1 MCKSNLKIGWLLFLP
16 FMLGSCSQ
24 NDEFDKEDVS
34 GAKDRKLIEL
44 SVPEYLS
51 IAYDSENNE
60 LSNEEA
66 TNILKEFVYS
76 SVETRGTTAQLT
88 FNVNKEYY
96 LNTTNSRSSLKQP
109 IKIVEFTIGNETR
122 NGSTSVGF
130 ASVVADKRFPNVLA
144 YSPNGNVA
152 EIEEYG
158 AGIMMKRA
166 QNVAQNYISQVEH
179 YQDSLR
185 DRTVEKVC
193 TILGVKN
200 FSFEKVENSLVLEE
214 DTKIEDLDNLIES
227 RGSAVNPSGTPI
239 ATIGP
244 LINERLQW
252 IQGWPQNQFI
262 KECSK
267 EDLNYWPSINYGGKY
282 PAGCTAVAAAS
293 ILTYLKPTIYSNDL
307 GRNVDWSTALSNPVI
322 DWFTSATDSY
332 VIEAAAI
339 LKEVSV
345 NIGTTYNHEGGS
357 ASAEG
362 VRSYFGK
369 LGIAMDGKSA
379 LNYFT
384 IRPSIGAYRPVLLTG
399 ACRSISRA
407 EYTNG
412 RHAWTMDGIKIVK
425 RTVTS
430 RIELAQYNNYGYC
443 HFGWVFG
450 GGNGWYLFDS
460 DGGITFDYGGDKYD
474 IDLAAYPNIRK

>member
-1 MCKSNLKIGWLLFLP
+1 MCKSNLKFGWLLFLP
-16 FMLGSCSQ
+16 FVLGACSQ

-34 GAKDRKLIEL
+34 GAKDRKLLKL

-51 IAYDSENNE
+51 IAYDSEDNE

-66 TNILKEFVYS
+66 TDILKEFVYS
-76 SVETRGTTAQLT
+76 GMETRGATAQLT
-88 FNVNKEYY
+88 FSVNNEYY
-96 LNTTNSRSSLKQP
+96 LNTANSRSNLKQP
-109 IKIVEFTIGNETR
+109 IKIIEFAIGNETR
-122 NGSTSVGF
+122 NGSNSVGF
-130 ASVVADKRFPNVLA
+130 ASIVADKRFPNVLA
-144 YSPNGNVA
+144 YSSNGNVA

-166 QNVAQNYISQVEH
+166 QNVAQNYISQIEH

-185 DRTVEKVC
+185 DKTIEKVC
-193 TILGVKN
+193 TILGIEN

-214 DTKIEDLDNLIES
+214 NTKIEDLDNLIKS
-227 RGSAVNPSGTPI
+227 RGYAVNPSGTPI

-252 IQGWPQNQFI
+252 IQGWPQNKFI
-262 KECSK
+262 EKCSE
-267 EDLNYWPSINYGGKY
+267 EDLEYWPEINYGGNY
-282 PAGCTAVAAAS
+282 PAGCTAVAAAT
-293 ILTYLKPTIYSNDL
+293 ILTYLQPTIYSNDL
-307 GRNVDWSTALSNPVI
+307 GRNVNWNTALSNPVI
-322 DWFTSATDSY
+322 DWFTPETNSY

-339 LKEVSV
+339 LKEVAV
-345 NIGTTYNHEGGS
+345 NIGTKYGPEGGS
-357 ASAEG
+357 ASAEA
-362 VRSYFGK
+362 VRSYFSK
-369 LGIAMDGKSA
+369 LGISMDGKNA
-379 LNYFT
+379 LSYFT

-399 ACRSISRA
+399 ACRSISRS

-412 RHAWTMDGIKIVK
+412 RHSWTMDGIKIVK
-425 RTVTS
+425 RTITT
-430 RIELAQYNNYGYC
+430 RTELAQYNNYGYC

-460 DGGITFDYGGDKYD
+460 DGGITFDYGGNKYD